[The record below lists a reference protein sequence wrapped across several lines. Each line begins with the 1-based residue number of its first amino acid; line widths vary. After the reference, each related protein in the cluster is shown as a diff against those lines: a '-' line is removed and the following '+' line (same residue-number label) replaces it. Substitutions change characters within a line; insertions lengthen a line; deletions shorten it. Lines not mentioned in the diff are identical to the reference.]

1 MLHLFQTQ
9 YLVALRLQTTRT
21 CVNKYKTPVHKNQD
35 VNESFLF
42 IVISNKFEHQT
53 LFKSTNFLEHEIQY
67 TKYIP
72 KMLNFV
78 VRLVV
83 AGNLLSLR
91 IKVTGLNTGKC
102 TAFDVTG

>member
-1 MLHLFQTQ
+1 MSCSFQTQ
-9 YLVALRLQTTRT
+9 YLVAFQLQTTRT

-42 IVISNKFEHQT
+42 IVISNKFNYKT
-53 LFKSTNFLEHEIQY
+53 LFKSTIILEHEIQN

-78 VRLVV
+78 VRLVIP
-83 AGNLLSLR
+83 GKLLALR
-91 IKVTGLNTGKC
+91 IEVTGLNTGK
-102 TAFDVTG
+102 

>member
-53 LFKSTNFLEHEIQY
+53 LFKSTNFLISFNGEIFPLEIN
-67 TKYIP
+67 K
-72 KMLNFV
+72 FF
-78 VRLVV
+78 R
-83 AGNLLSLR
+83 A
-91 IKVTGLNTGKC
+91 
-102 TAFDVTG
+102 